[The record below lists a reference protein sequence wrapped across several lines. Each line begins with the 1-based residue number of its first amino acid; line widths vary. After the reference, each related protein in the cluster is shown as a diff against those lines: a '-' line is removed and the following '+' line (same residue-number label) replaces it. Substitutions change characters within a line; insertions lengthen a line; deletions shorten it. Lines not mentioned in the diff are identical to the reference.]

1 MKQPTLSQSRFGPV
15 RVARRGLALLA
26 QTGVMAGPVAVLAIA
41 FAACSTT
48 PKVNTQP
55 KPGADFTK
63 YHTFALMP
71 LPTTGP
77 ASDPGLMLRV
87 AEPAHKAAV
96 EALTAKGLTEANPDQ
111 ADIAVNLRGQFLP
124 KVQVTNYGY
133 VAGPAYARGRFGG
146 YAGGSYYQ
154 GQNVSN
160 YEERTLTIE
169 VFDNHTKEL
178 TWVGW
183 SKRNATTQ
191 VDVEKLQEGIRSI
204 LAEFPAGTI
213 ASSR

>member
-1 MKQPTLSQSRFGPV
+1 VLGPI
-15 RVARRGLALLA
+15 
-26 QTGVMAGPVAVLAIA
+26 AVLAITLT
-41 FAACSTT
+41 ACSTT
-48 PKVNTQP
+48 PKINTQA
-55 KPGADFTK
+55 KTGADFTR

-96 EALTAKGLTEANPDQ
+96 EALTAKGLTEADREH
-111 ADIAVNLRGQFLP
+111 ADLAVNLRGQFLP

-133 VAGPAYARGRFGG
+133 AASPVGLRRGYGG
-146 YAGGSYYQ
+146 GVVY
-154 GQNVSN
+154 GQDVSN

-183 SKRNATTQ
+183 SKRDATAQ
-191 VDVEKLQEGIRSI
+191 VDVEKLQAGIRSI
-204 LAEFPAGTI
+204 LAEFPAGAT
-213 ASSR
+213 APTH